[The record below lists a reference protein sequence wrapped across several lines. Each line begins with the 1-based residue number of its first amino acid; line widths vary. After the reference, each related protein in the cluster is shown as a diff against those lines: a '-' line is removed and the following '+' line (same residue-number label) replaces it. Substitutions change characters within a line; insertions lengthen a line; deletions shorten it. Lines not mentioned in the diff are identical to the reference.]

1 MVRLGKDGTEHES
14 TDGTAGSREQT
25 SRIKGV
31 LHKDHKAQ
39 VEQAPVYHSVDSL
52 NFTSSGGRKSD
63 HEGSTIAESKGSCA
77 SRSKGKFTTPSSVPA
92 VSACTSAAAPIQH
105 TPAPSVREDKL
116 RYWPAYESNGL
127 VSGGSQSRRASSVL
141 TTGTWD
147 PPTNMIGSHLFHL
160 PICTALLNQTC
171 RRLLVLMYRA
181 RVVSTLSVI
190 HTNIMCPH
198 QLVDQKADTH
208 LGGHIIMGAPRN
220 MRCISGYNVM
230 AVESHPLLG
239 LATSLMCKFFKY

>member
-31 LHKDHKAQ
+31 LRKDHKAQ

-77 SRSKGKFTTPSSVPA
+77 SRSKGNFTTPSSVPA

-141 TTGTWD
+141 SPYHRHLGSSYQYDWQ
-147 PPTNMIGSHLFHL
+147 PSFSSTNMYGPPKSDMPSSLGTYVPSKGGLYPIGNSYKYYVPSSVSRPEGRYSFGRSYNYGSTPQHALHKWIQCDGCGVT
-160 PICTALLNQTC
+160 PI
-171 RRLLVLMYRA
+171 V
-181 RVVSTLSVI
+181 
-190 HTNIMCPH
+190 
-198 QLVDQKADTH
+198 
-208 LGGHIIMGAPRN
+208 GPRYK
-220 MRCISGYNVM
+220 SNV
-230 AVESHPLLG
+230 
-239 LATSLMCKFFKY
+239 